1 MACSDLYCA
10 EGSQLHSFFKCALA
24 MLTTAS
30 CVAPFTLLI
39 VRFSGLAQPLYQI
52 ELLMFTRNAGEF
64 QFLVGSG
71 LSFRTVSAE
80 VFWNTVS
87 PACYV
92 DGLPHANM

>member
-1 MACSDLYCA
+1 MRACHAND
-10 EGSQLHSFFKCALA
+10 G
-24 MLTTAS
+24 
-30 CVAPFTLLI
+30 I
-39 VRFSGLAQPLYQI
+39 VRRTAHASHCEVSGLAKPLYQI